1 MTVQAGELRT
11 RSSSPKLSYSRE
23 MEVHSSPGELLV
35 EYTVTETDESPLDT
49 GALEE
54 MVQEARRTIFF
65 AVSWGFLEVK
75 GFFPHREGGCGILV
89 LAGSMQAQREKV
101 ASKGSRPAPSL
112 PSLRSPPSSATTS
125 TATATATPTAPQAK
139 LMHL

>member
-1 MTVQAGELRT
+1 
-11 RSSSPKLSYSRE
+11 

-49 GALEE
+49 AALEE
-54 MVQEARRTIFF
+54 MVQEAPRTEFSRCF
-65 AVSWGFLEVK
+65 LGVSGSQGF
-75 GFFPHREGGCGILV
+75 PYREGGCGILV
-89 LAGSMQAQREKV
+89 LARSMQAQREKV
-101 ASKGSRPAPSL
+101 ASKGSRPDPSL

-139 LMHL
+139 LKHL